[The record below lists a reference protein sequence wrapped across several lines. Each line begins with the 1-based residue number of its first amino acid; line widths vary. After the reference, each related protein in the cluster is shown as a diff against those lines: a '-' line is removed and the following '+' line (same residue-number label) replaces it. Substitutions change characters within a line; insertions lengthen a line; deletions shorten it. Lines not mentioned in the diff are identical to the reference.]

1 MKCLFAII
9 AAILVAASIGTSMM
23 LPEQRNDVPILY
35 WVTDPNPA
43 RFKQIEVFTEWLR
56 KHDHPQVELQV
67 DAANKEIA
75 KRVIQGVS
83 GVAGEIFDIYNGGEM
98 RTLHALGILTDVT
111 DLARERGFD
120 PSKTYPAMLPDIT
133 VDGRQYTFPAN
144 VWTAMYWVNKATFRK
159 YGLPVPPSSWDFEA
173 FERLGRQ
180 FVEAANPPGQPRR
193 HFFANHVEPVIIRR
207 SMGLS
212 SFNETLTRCTLN
224 DPRNVRTLQLIHKW
238 TYEDH
243 LLPTKSESTSF
254 ATDSGFGGSTPQL
267 FKSGNYAIVQYGRYI
282 LIQLRQFGSME
293 LSVSELPN
301 GGFRNTITGTR
312 AASIYVDGRQKNL
325 ARYFLEF
332 LASKDY
338 NMQIVRDCD
347 AMPPNPAYTQLEE
360 FRYPPDHPNEWACHQ
375 AYSDALRDIA
385 ISLAYSPYVLP
396 GVEARIRR
404 QMHEEFMANLVSAEV
419 AAQRM
424 ADRINEKMQQT
435 LKEKPALRQRYDQL
449 CARQLQIDQIR
460 AQNKK
465 VPLDWIENPFYRRYY
480 QAQGWAE

>member
-1 MKCLFAII
+1 MKYLFAII
-9 AAILVAASIGTSMM
+9 AATLVAASIGTSMM
-23 LPEQRNDVPILY
+23 LPDRRDDVPVLY

-43 RFKQIEVFTEWLR
+43 RFTQIEVFSEWLR
-56 KHDHPQVELQV
+56 KNNYPKIDMRV

-75 KRVIQGVS
+75 KRIIQGVS

-133 VDGRQYTFPAN
+133 VDGRQFTFPAN
-144 VWTAMYWVNKATFRK
+144 VWTAMFWVNKATFRK
-159 YGLPVPPSSWDFEA
+159 HGLPIPPSIWDFEA
-173 FERLGRQ
+173 FERLGKQ
-180 FVEAANPPGQPRR
+180 FVEVANPPGEPRR
-193 HFFANHVEPVIIRR
+193 NFFANHVEPVIIRR

-212 SFNETLTRCTLN
+212 TFNETLTRCTLD
-224 DPRNVRTLQLIHKW
+224 DPRNVRTLELIYKW
-238 TYEDH
+238 TYQDH
-243 LLPTKSESTSF
+243 LLPTRSESTSF
-254 ATDSGFGGSTPQL
+254 ATDSGFGGSVPQL

-312 AASIYVDGRQKNL
+312 AASVYIDGKRKDL
-325 ARYFLEF
+325 APYFLEF
-332 LASKDY
+332 LASEDY

-360 FRYPPDHPNEWACHQ
+360 FLYPPQYPNEWECHQ
-375 AYSDALRDIA
+375 AYADALRDIA
-385 ISLAYSPYVLP
+385 ISLSYSPFVLP
-396 GVEARIRR
+396 GIESRIRR
-404 QMHEEFMANLVSAEV
+404 QTHELFMADQLSAQE

-424 ADRINEKMQQT
+424 ADLINEEVQRT
-435 LKEKPALRQRYDQL
+435 LNDKSELQRRYDQL
-449 CARQLQIDQIR
+449 CARQLQIDELR
-460 AQNKK
+460 ASDKK